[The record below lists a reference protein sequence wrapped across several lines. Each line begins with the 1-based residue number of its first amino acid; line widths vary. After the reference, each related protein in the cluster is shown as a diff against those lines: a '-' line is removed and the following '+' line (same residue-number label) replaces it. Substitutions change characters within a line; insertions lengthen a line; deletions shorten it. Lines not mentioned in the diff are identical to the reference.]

1 MTIIEQ
7 HLTCDEISLKYKIK
21 YLSSTESYSPGFSG
35 TSSSSAYLSEA
46 AEP

>member
-1 MTIIEQ
+1 MTVTEQ
-7 HLTCDEISLKYKIK
+7 HPTCDEISLKYKINH
-21 YLSSTESYSPGFSG
+21 LSSTESYSPGLSG

>member
-1 MTIIEQ
+1 MTVTEQ
-7 HLTCDEISLKYKIK
+7 HPTCDEISFKHRIK
-21 YLSSTESYSPGFSG
+21 YLSSTKSYSPGLSG